1 MLSPALLHK
10 FLYDYRSVYY
20 FYPVVRTGYEERVFC
35 LGAIET
41 CPKNQNHLSLYTFM
55 IVRPYK
61 RFEKSF
67 LHRQLL
73 LG

>member
-10 FLYDYRSVYY
+10 FLYGYRPVYR
-20 FYPVVRTGYEERVFC
+20 FYPVIRTGYEERVFC